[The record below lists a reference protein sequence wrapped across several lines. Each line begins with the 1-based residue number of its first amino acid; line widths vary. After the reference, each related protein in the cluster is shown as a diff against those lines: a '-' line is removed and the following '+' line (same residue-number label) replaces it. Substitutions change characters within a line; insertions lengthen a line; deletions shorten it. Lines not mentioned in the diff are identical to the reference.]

1 MKLSEHGSEAGADT
15 AEENVPAACGP
26 RKRRP
31 GRPLS
36 FDRAAALERAMLVF
50 WRLGYEAAS
59 VKELTAA
66 MGITPPSLYAA
77 FGDKERLFLEALEHY
92 EEQRRRRV
100 EAAVAEA
107 PTAREAV
114 ARWLEEAARELVC
127 PSHPKGCM
135 LVTTAPRG
143 SEAAAGVQA
152 LLAGKR
158 AASEASLEARIRR
171 GMAEGELP
179 AATDA
184 AALAGFYTTVVQGM
198 SIQALDGASAGKL
211 CAVVD
216 AALRAWPPAPGT
228 AAPGTA
234 SR

>member
-1 MKLSEHGSEAGADT
+1 MESNAALPEAVPEAAAAGGAGA
-15 AEENVPAACGP
+15 PP
-26 RKRRP
+26 RRRP

-36 FDRAAALERAMLVF
+36 FDRAGALEQAMLVF

-66 MGITPPSLYAA
+66 MGVTPPSLYAA
-77 FGDKERLFLEALEHY
+77 FGDKERLFLAALDHY

-107 PTAREAV
+107 STAREAV
-114 ARWLEEAARELVC
+114 ARWLEEAASELAC

-135 LVTTAPRG
+135 LVTSAPRG
-143 SEAAAGVQA
+143 SAAAAGVQA

-158 AASEASLEARIRR
+158 AASEAALQARIRR

-179 AATDA
+179 AATDS
-184 AALAGFYTTVVQGM
+184 AALAGFYTTVAHGM
-198 SIQALDGASAGKL
+198 SIQALDGADAGKL
-211 CAVVD
+211 RAVAG
-216 AALRAWPPAPGT
+216 AALRAWPSAP
-228 AAPGTA
+228 
-234 SR
+234 R